1 MGNNVVKTEDNK
13 PEVRKKYVL
22 KKRDTVKTDYKVNYE
37 QDLNEAQ
44 LSAVKSKEGAILV
57 IAGAGS
63 GKTKTLTYR
72 VARLIEDGTSPE
84 NILLLTFTKKAASE
98 MLSRAALVLDERC
111 EKVAGGTF
119 HSFANIILRKY
130 AKLLKLKNNFTI
142 LDKTDCEDIISHIVG
157 QMFPK
162 KEKRFPK
169 KGTIHEI
176 YSKSVNKETPTK
188 KIIHDEFPQ
197 FEHCEDK
204 IIEVHKAYVTY
215 KRENSILDY
224 DDLLLYLKLLLEN
237 NENLRKTLSNQ
248 YKYIMVDEYQDTN
261 TLQADIIKLLASE
274 HNNIMAVGDDAQSI
288 YSFRGANYR
297 NILDFPKLFEN
308 TKIIKLEQNYR
319 STQNILK
326 LTNTIISRAKESF
339 SKTLFSNIE
348 SPVVPALIC
357 AKNTQM
363 EADFI
368 CQRILELLDED
379 ISLSDICVLARNA
392 RMSYALEI
400 ELSKRAIPYQ
410 KFGGPKF
417 METAHVKDIVAHLR
431 VIINPD
437 DIISLNRIL
446 LLLKGVGSSTVNSVI
461 PIIKGNLLP
470 DSKSLPPKKVDS
482 IMPMLR
488 ILERLNSKIATKK
501 PSEIVEEIISYYRP
515 ILKDK
520 YDDFSKREKD
530 LEHLQYLSTQYSNL
544 EDFISD
550 MALEPPDASV
560 EGMYKRNS
568 DDEALTISTIH
579 SAKGLEWD
587 SVFIIGAV
595 DGRFPSAYS
604 FNSEEEMDEELRLM
618 YVATTRAKNNLYI
631 SYPVD
636 MYDYSM
642 NMVLSKPSRFL
653 DNIPDDILEHWDI
666 TEEG

>member
-1 MGNNVVKTEDNK
+1 MADEIVKAQESKST
-13 PEVRKKYVL
+13 RKKYVL
-22 KKRDTVKTDYKVNYE
+22 KKRETVKTDYKVNYE
-37 QDLNEAQ
+37 NDLNPAQ
-44 LSAVKSKEGAILV
+44 LSAVMHKKGPVLV

-63 GKTKTLTYR
+63 GKTNTLTYR
-72 VARLIEDGTSPE
+72 VARLIEDGIKPE
-84 NILLLTFTKKAASE
+84 NILLLTFTKKAAAE
-98 MLSRAALVLDERC
+98 MLSRATLVLDDRC

-130 AKLLKLKNNFTI
+130 SKFLKLKSNFTI
-142 LDKTDCEDIISHIVG
+142 LDKSDCEDIINHITG

-169 KGTIHEI
+169 KSTILEI

-188 KIIHDEFPQ
+188 QIIEEEFPQ
-197 FEHCEDK
+197 FAHCEDK
-204 IIEVHKAYVTY
+204 IIEVHKAYVGY
-215 KRENSILDY
+215 KRENSVLDY
-224 DDLLLYLKLLLEN
+224 DDLLLYVKLLLEN
-237 NENLRKTLSNQ
+237 NEGLRKKLSNQ
-248 YKYIMVDEYQDTN
+248 YQYIMVDEYQDTN
-261 TLQADIIKLLASE
+261 TLQADVIKLLASE
-274 HNNIMAVGDDAQSI
+274 HSNIMAVGDDAQSI

-297 NILDFPKLFEN
+297 NILDFPKLFEG
-308 TKIIKLEQNYR
+308 TEIIKLEQNYR

-326 LTNTIISRAKESF
+326 LTNTIISKAKEKYA
-339 SKTLFSNIE
+339 KTLFSNIE
-348 SPVVPALIC
+348 SPIVPALIC
-357 AKNTQM
+357 AKDTQM

-379 ISLSDICVLARNA
+379 VNLSDICVLARNA

-417 METAHVKDIVAHLR
+417 METAHIKDIVSHLR

-446 LLLKGVGSSTVNSVI
+446 LLLKGVGATTVNNII
-461 PIIKGNLLP
+461 PIIKGNLNPNIKLLP
-470 DSKSLPPKKVDS
+470 SNKTTSLVPLLKTLEN
-482 IMPMLR
+482 LR
-488 ILERLNSKIATKK
+488 SQISMRK
-501 PSEIVEEIISYYRP
+501 PSDIVEDVIEYYRP

-520 YDDFSKREKD
+520 YDDYNKREKD
-530 LEHLQYLSTQYSNL
+530 LDHFQYLSEQYSNL

-604 FNSEEEMDEELRLM
+604 FNSAEEMDEELRLM

-631 SYPVD
+631 TYPVD

-653 DNIPDDILEHWDI
+653 NGIPDDILEVWDI

>member
-1 MGNNVVKTEDNK
+1 M
-13 PEVRKKYVL
+13 PEEIITTKDTQRKKYVL
-22 KKRDTVKTDYKVNYE
+22 KKRPVIKTDYKVNYE
-37 QDLNEAQ
+37 EDLNEAQ
-44 LSAVKSKEGAILV
+44 LEAIKSKDGPILV

-72 VARLIEDGTSPE
+72 VARLIEDGIKPE
-84 NILLLTFTKKAASE
+84 NILLLTFTKKAATE
-98 MLSRAALVLDERC
+98 MLSRATIVLDNRC

-130 AKLLKLKNNFTI
+130 SKLLGLKNNFTI
-142 LDKTDCEDIISHIVG
+142 MDRADCEDVINHIVG
-157 QMFPK
+157 QLFPK

-169 KGTIHEI
+169 KSTLLDI
-176 YSKSVNKETPTK
+176 YSKSINKVTPTK
-188 KIIHDEFPQ
+188 QIIADEFPQ
-197 FEHCEDK
+197 FAHCEDK
-204 IIEVHKAYVTY
+204 IIEVHKAYVVY
-215 KRENSILDY
+215 KRENSVLDY
-224 DDLLLYLKLLLEN
+224 DDLLLYIKLLLEN
-237 NENLRKTLSNQ
+237 NDGLRKRLSNE

-261 TLQADIIKLLASE
+261 TLQADVIRLLASE

-297 NILDFPKLFEN
+297 NILDFPRLFEN

-326 LTNTIISRAKESF
+326 LTNEIISKAKE
-339 SKTLFSNIE
+339 KYTKNLFSNIV
-348 SPVVPALIC
+348 SPQVPALIC
-357 AKNTQM
+357 AKDTQM

-379 ISLSDICVLARNA
+379 ISLSDICVLTRNA
-392 RMSYALEI
+392 RMSYNLEI
-400 ELSKRAIPYQ
+400 ELSKRAIPFQ

-417 METAHVKDIVAHLR
+417 METAHIKDVVAHLR
-431 VIINPD
+431 VILNPD
-437 DIISLNRIL
+437 DVISLTRIL
-446 LLLKGVGSSTVNSVI
+446 LLLKGVGTSTVNNI
-461 PIIKGNLLP
+461 MPIIKGDLKPDIKLLP
-470 DSKSLPPKKVDS
+470 SNKSQSLTPLFNTLGQ
-482 IMPMLR
+482 LR
-488 ILERLNSKIATKK
+488 DYSTTKK
-501 PSEIVEEIISYYRP
+501 PEEIVSAVINYYRP

-530 LEHLQYLSTQYSNL
+530 LDHFEYLSTQYSNL

-550 MALEPPDASV
+550 LALEPPDASV
-560 EGMYKRNS
+560 EGMYKKNS

-631 SYPVD
+631 TYPVD

-653 DNIPDDILEHWDI
+653 DGIPDDILERWDI
-666 TEEG
+666 TEEE

>member
-1 MGNNVVKTEDNK
+1 M
-13 PEVRKKYVL
+13 PEEIITTKDTQRKKYVL
-22 KKRDTVKTDYKVNYE
+22 KKRPVIKTDYKVNYE
-37 QDLNEAQ
+37 EDLNEAQ
-44 LSAVKSKEGAILV
+44 LEAVKSKDGPILV

-72 VARLIEDGTSPE
+72 VARLIEDGIKPE
-84 NILLLTFTKKAASE
+84 NILLLTFTKKAAAE
-98 MLSRAALVLDERC
+98 MLSRATIVLDNRC

-130 AKLLKLKNNFTI
+130 SKLLGLKNNFTI
-142 LDKTDCEDIISHIVG
+142 MDRADCEDVINHIVG
-157 QMFPK
+157 QLFPK

-169 KGTIHEI
+169 KSTLLDI
-176 YSKSVNKETPTK
+176 YSKSINKVTPTK
-188 KIIHDEFPQ
+188 QIIANEFPQ
-197 FEHCEDK
+197 FAHCEDK
-204 IIEVHKAYVTY
+204 IIEVHKAYVAY
-215 KRENSILDY
+215 KRENSVLDY
-224 DDLLLYLKLLLEN
+224 DDLLLYIKLLLEN
-237 NENLRKTLSNQ
+237 NDGLRKRLSNE

-261 TLQADIIKLLASE
+261 TLQADVIRLLASE

-288 YSFRGANYR
+288 YSFRGANFR
-297 NILDFPKLFEN
+297 NILDFPRLFEN

-326 LTNTIISRAKESF
+326 LTNEIISKAKE
-339 SKTLFSNIE
+339 KYTKNLFSNIV
-348 SPVVPALIC
+348 SPQVPALIC
-357 AKNTQM
+357 AKDTQM

-379 ISLSDICVLARNA
+379 ISLSDICVLTRNA
-392 RMSYALEI
+392 RMSYNLEI
-400 ELSKRAIPYQ
+400 ELSKRAIPFQ

-417 METAHVKDIVAHLR
+417 METAHIKDVVAHLR
-431 VIINPD
+431 VILNPD
-437 DIISLNRIL
+437 DVISLTRIL
-446 LLLKGVGSSTVNSVI
+446 LLLKGVGASTVNNI
-461 PIIKGNLLP
+461 MPIIKGDLKPDIKLLP
-470 DSKSLPPKKVDS
+470 SNKSQSLTPLFNTLGQ
-482 IMPMLR
+482 LR
-488 ILERLNSKIATKK
+488 DYSTTKK
-501 PSEIVEEIISYYRP
+501 PEEIVSAVINYYRP

-530 LEHLQYLSTQYSNL
+530 LDHFEYLSTQYSNL

-550 MALEPPDASV
+550 LALEPPDASV
-560 EGMYKRNS
+560 EGMYKKNS

-631 SYPVD
+631 TYPVD

-653 DNIPDDILEHWDI
+653 DGIPDDILERWDI
-666 TEEG
+666 TEEE

>member
-1 MGNNVVKTEDNK
+1 M
-13 PEVRKKYVL
+13 PEEIITTKDTQRKKYVL
-22 KKRDTVKTDYKVNYE
+22 KKRPVIKTDYKVNYE
-37 QDLNEAQ
+37 EDLNEAQ
-44 LSAVKSKEGAILV
+44 LEAVKSKGGPILV

-72 VARLIEDGTSPE
+72 VARLIEDGIKPE
-84 NILLLTFTKKAASE
+84 NILLLTFTKKAAAE
-98 MLSRAALVLDERC
+98 MLSRATIVLDNRC

-130 AKLLKLKNNFTI
+130 SKLLGLKNNFTI
-142 LDKTDCEDIISHIVG
+142 MDRADCEDVINHIVG
-157 QMFPK
+157 QLFPK

-169 KGTIHEI
+169 KSTLLDI
-176 YSKSVNKETPTK
+176 YSKSINKVTPTK
-188 KIIHDEFPQ
+188 QIIADEFPQ
-197 FEHCEDK
+197 FAHCEDK
-204 IIEVHKAYVTY
+204 IIEVHKAYVAY
-215 KRENSILDY
+215 KRENSVLDY
-224 DDLLLYLKLLLEN
+224 DDLLLYIKLLLEN
-237 NENLRKTLSNQ
+237 NDGLRKRLSNE

-261 TLQADIIKLLASE
+261 TLQADVIRLLASE

-297 NILDFPKLFEN
+297 NILDFPRLFEN

-326 LTNTIISRAKESF
+326 LTNEIISKAKE
-339 SKTLFSNIE
+339 KYTKNLFSNIV
-348 SPVVPALIC
+348 SPQVPALIC
-357 AKNTQM
+357 AKDTQM

-379 ISLSDICVLARNA
+379 ISLSDICVLTRNA
-392 RMSYALEI
+392 RMSYNLEI
-400 ELSKRAIPYQ
+400 ELSKRAIPFQ

-417 METAHVKDIVAHLR
+417 METAHIKDVVAHLR
-431 VIINPD
+431 VILNPD
-437 DIISLNRIL
+437 DVISLTRIL
-446 LLLKGVGSSTVNSVI
+446 LLLKGVGASTVNNI
-461 PIIKGNLLP
+461 MPIIKGDLKPDIKLLP
-470 DSKSLPPKKVDS
+470 SNKSQSLTPLFNTLGH
-482 IMPMLR
+482 LR
-488 ILERLNSKIATKK
+488 DYSTTKK
-501 PSEIVEEIISYYRP
+501 PEEIVSAVINYYRP

-530 LEHLQYLSTQYSNL
+530 LDHFEYLSTQYSNL

-550 MALEPPDASV
+550 LALEPPDASV
-560 EGMYKRNS
+560 EGMYKKNS

-631 SYPVD
+631 TYPVD

-653 DNIPDDILEHWDI
+653 DGIPDDILERWDI
-666 TEEG
+666 TEEE

>member
-1 MGNNVVKTEDNK
+1 MTEEIITTK
-13 PEVRKKYVL
+13 ETQRKKYVL
-22 KKRDTVKTDYKVNYE
+22 TKRPVVKTDYKVNYE
-37 QDLNEAQ
+37 EDLNDAQ
-44 LSAVKSKEGAILV
+44 LEAVKSKEGSILV

-72 VARLIEDGTSPE
+72 VARLIEDGIKPE
-84 NILLLTFTKKAASE
+84 NILLLTFTKKAAAE
-98 MLSRAALVLDERC
+98 MLSRATIVLDNRC

-130 AKLLKLKNNFTI
+130 SKLLGLKNNFTI
-142 LDKTDCEDIISHIVG
+142 MDRTDCEDVINHIVG

-169 KGTIHEI
+169 KSTLLDI
-176 YSKSVNKETPTK
+176 YSKSINKVTPTK
-188 KIIHDEFPQ
+188 QIIADEFPQ
-197 FEHCEDK
+197 FAHCEDK
-204 IIEVHKAYVTY
+204 IIEVHKAYVAY
-215 KRENSILDY
+215 KRENSVLDY
-224 DDLLLYLKLLLEN
+224 DDLLLYIKLLLEN
-237 NENLRKTLSNQ
+237 NEGLRKRLSNE

-261 TLQADIIKLLASE
+261 TLQADVIRLLASE
-274 HNNIMAVGDDAQSI
+274 HHNIMAVGDDAQSI
-288 YSFRGANYR
+288 YSFRGANFR

-326 LTNTIISRAKESF
+326 LTNEIISKAKE
-339 SKTLFSNIE
+339 KYTKNLFSNIT
-348 SPVVPALIC
+348 SPQIPALIC
-357 AKNTQM
+357 AKDTQM

-379 ISLSDICVLARNA
+379 ISLSDICVLTRNA
-392 RMSYALEI
+392 RMSYNLEI
-400 ELSKRAIPYQ
+400 ELSKRAIPFQ

-417 METAHVKDIVAHLR
+417 METAHIKDIVAHLR
-431 VIINPD
+431 VILNPD
-437 DIISLNRIL
+437 DVISLTRIL
-446 LLLKGVGSSTVNSVI
+446 LLLKGVGASTVNNI
-461 PIIKGNLLP
+461 MPIIKGDLKPDIKLLP
-470 DSKSLPPKKVDS
+470 SNKTQSLTPLFNTLGQLRDSS
-482 IMPMLR
+482 
-488 ILERLNSKIATKK
+488 ATKK
-501 PSEIVEEIISYYRP
+501 PEEIVSAVINYYRP

-530 LEHLQYLSTQYSNL
+530 LDHFEYLSTQYTNL

-550 MALEPPDASV
+550 LALEPPDASV
-560 EGMYKRNS
+560 EGMYKKNS

-631 SYPVD
+631 TYPVD

-653 DNIPDDILEHWDI
+653 DGIPDDILERWDI
-666 TEEG
+666 TEEE

>member
-1 MGNNVVKTEDNK
+1 MGNDIVEVNTNK
-13 PEVRKKYVL
+13 PERKKYVL
-22 KKRDTVKTDYKVNYE
+22 KKRESLKSDYKVNYE
-37 QDLNEAQ
+37 SDLNPAQ
-44 LSAVKSKEGAILV
+44 LDAVISKQGPILV

-72 VARLIEDGTSPE
+72 VARLIEDGVKPE
-84 NILLLTFTKKAASE
+84 SILLLTFTKKAAAE
-98 MLSRAALVLDERC
+98 MLSRATMVLDDRC

-130 AKLLKLKNNFTI
+130 SKLLKLKNNFTI
-142 LDKTDCEDIISHIVG
+142 LDKADCEDIINHITG
-157 QMFPK
+157 QLYPK

-169 KGTIHEI
+169 KATILEI

-188 KIIHDEFPQ
+188 QIIEDEFPQ
-197 FEHCEDK
+197 FLHCEDK
-204 IIEVHKAYVTY
+204 IIEVHKAYVSY
-215 KRENSILDY
+215 KRENSVLDY
-224 DDLLLYLKLLLEN
+224 DDLLLYVKLLLEN
-237 NENLRKTLSNQ
+237 NEGLRKALSNQ
-248 YKYIMVDEYQDTN
+248 YQYIMVDEYQDTN
-261 TLQADIIKLLASE
+261 TLQADVIKLLASE

-326 LTNTIISRAKESF
+326 LTNTIISKAKEKYAKS
-339 SKTLFSNIE
+339 LFSDIE
-348 SPVVPALIC
+348 SPVMPALIC
-357 AKNTQM
+357 AKDTQM

-379 ISLSDICVLARNA
+379 INLSDICVLARNA
-392 RMSYALEI
+392 RMSYSLEI
-400 ELSKRAIPYQ
+400 ELSKRAIPFR

-417 METAHVKDIVAHLR
+417 METAHIKDIVAHLR
-431 VIINPD
+431 VLLNPD
-437 DIISLNRIL
+437 DVISLNRIL
-446 LLLKGVGSSTVNSVI
+446 LLLKGVGSATVNNII
-461 PIIKGNLLP
+461 PIIKGQLNPDIKLLP
-470 DSKSLPPKKVDS
+470 SNKVSS
-482 IMPMLR
+482 IEPMLR
-488 ILERLNSKIATKK
+488 ILGRLQNLIATKK
-501 PSEIVEEIISYYRP
+501 PSEIVDEVINYYRP

-530 LEHLQYLSTQYSNL
+530 LDHFEYLAGQYSNL

-550 MALEPPDASV
+550 MALEPPDTSV
-560 EGMYKRNS
+560 EGMYKNNS

-631 SYPVD
+631 TYPVD

-653 DNIPDDILEHWDI
+653 NGISDDILELWDI
-666 TEEG
+666 TEG

>member
-1 MGNNVVKTEDNK
+1 MADEIVKTQESK
-13 PEVRKKYVL
+13 STRKKYVL
-22 KKRDTVKTDYKVNYE
+22 KKRETVKTDYKVNYE
-37 QDLNEAQ
+37 NDLNPAQ
-44 LSAVKSKEGAILV
+44 LSAVMHKKGPVLV

-72 VARLIEDGTSPE
+72 VARLIEDGIKPE
-84 NILLLTFTKKAASE
+84 NILLLTFTKKAAAE
-98 MLSRAALVLDERC
+98 MLSRATLVLDDRC

-130 AKLLKLKNNFTI
+130 SKFLKLKSNFTI
-142 LDKTDCEDIISHIVG
+142 LDKSDCEDIINHITG

-169 KGTIHEI
+169 KSTILEI

-188 KIIHDEFPQ
+188 QIIEEEFPQ
-197 FEHCEDK
+197 FAHCEDK
-204 IIEVHKAYVTY
+204 IIEVHKAYVGY
-215 KRENSILDY
+215 KRENSVLDY
-224 DDLLLYLKLLLEN
+224 DDLLLYVNLLLEN
-237 NENLRKTLSNQ
+237 NEGLRKKLSNQ
-248 YKYIMVDEYQDTN
+248 YQYIMVDEYQDTN
-261 TLQADIIKLLASE
+261 TLQADVIKLLASE
-274 HNNIMAVGDDAQSI
+274 HSNIMAVGDDAQSI

-297 NILDFPKLFEN
+297 NILDFPKLFEG
-308 TKIIKLEQNYR
+308 TEIIKLEQNYR

-326 LTNTIISRAKESF
+326 LTNTIISKAKEKYA
-339 SKTLFSNIE
+339 KTLFSNIE
-348 SPVVPALIC
+348 SPIVPALIC
-357 AKNTQM
+357 AKDTQM
-363 EADFI
+363 EVDFI

-379 ISLSDICVLARNA
+379 VNLSDICVLARNA

-417 METAHVKDIVAHLR
+417 METAHIKDIVSHLR

-446 LLLKGVGSSTVNSVI
+446 LLLKGVGATTVNNII
-461 PIIKGNLLP
+461 PIIKGNLNPNIKLLP
-470 DSKSLPPKKVDS
+470 SNKTTSLVPLLKTLEN
-482 IMPMLR
+482 LR
-488 ILERLNSKIATKK
+488 SQISMRK
-501 PSEIVEEIISYYRP
+501 PSDIVEDVIEYYRP

-520 YDDFSKREKD
+520 YDDYNKREKD
-530 LEHLQYLSTQYSNL
+530 LDHFQYLSEQYSNL

-604 FNSEEEMDEELRLM
+604 FNSAEEMDEELRLM

-631 SYPVD
+631 TYPVD

-653 DNIPDDILEHWDI
+653 NGIPDDILEVWDI

>member
-1 MGNNVVKTEDNK
+1 MPKEIITKKETQ
-13 PEVRKKYVL
+13 RKKYVL
-22 KKRDTVKTDYKVNYE
+22 KKRPVVKTDYKVNYE
-37 QDLNEAQ
+37 EDLNEAQ
-44 LSAVKSKEGAILV
+44 LEAVKSKDGPILV

-72 VARLIEDGTSPE
+72 VARLIEDGIKPE
-84 NILLLTFTKKAASE
+84 NILLLTFTKKAAAE
-98 MLSRAALVLDERC
+98 MLSRATIVLDNRC

-130 AKLLKLKNNFTI
+130 SKLLGLKNNFTI
-142 LDKTDCEDIISHIVG
+142 MDRADCEDVINHIVG
-157 QMFPK
+157 QLFPK

-169 KGTIHEI
+169 KSTLLDI
-176 YSKSVNKETPTK
+176 YSKSINKVTPTK
-188 KIIHDEFPQ
+188 QIIADEFPQ
-197 FEHCEDK
+197 FAHCEDK
-204 IIEVHKAYVTY
+204 IIEVHKAYVAY
-215 KRENSILDY
+215 KRENSVLDY
-224 DDLLLYLKLLLEN
+224 DDLLLYIKLLLEN
-237 NENLRKTLSNQ
+237 NDGLRKRLSNE

-261 TLQADIIKLLASE
+261 TLQADVIRLLASE

-297 NILDFPKLFEN
+297 NILDFPRLFEN

-326 LTNTIISRAKESF
+326 LTNEIISKAKE
-339 SKTLFSNIE
+339 KYTKNLFSNIV
-348 SPVVPALIC
+348 SPQVPALIC
-357 AKNTQM
+357 AKDTQM

-379 ISLSDICVLARNA
+379 ISLSDICVLTRNA
-392 RMSYALEI
+392 RMSYNLEI
-400 ELSKRAIPYQ
+400 ELSKRAIPFQ

-417 METAHVKDIVAHLR
+417 METAHIKDVVAHLR
-431 VIINPD
+431 VILNPD
-437 DIISLNRIL
+437 DVISLTRIL
-446 LLLKGVGSSTVNSVI
+446 LLLKGVGASTVNNI
-461 PIIKGNLLP
+461 MPIIKGDLNPDIKLLP
-470 DSKSLPPKKVDS
+470 SNKSQSLTPLFNTLGQ
-482 IMPMLR
+482 LR
-488 ILERLNSKIATKK
+488 DYSTTKK
-501 PSEIVEEIISYYRP
+501 PEEIVSAVINYYRP

-530 LEHLQYLSTQYSNL
+530 LDHFEYLSTQYSNL

-550 MALEPPDASV
+550 LALEPPDASV
-560 EGMYKRNS
+560 EGMYKKNS

-631 SYPVD
+631 TYPVD

-653 DNIPDDILEHWDI
+653 DGIPDDILERWDI
-666 TEEG
+666 TEEE

>member
-1 MGNNVVKTEDNK
+1 MGNEVISTKENK
-13 PEVRKKYVL
+13 PTHKKYVL
-22 KKRDTVKTDYKVNYE
+22 KKRDTFKTDYKVNYE
-37 QDLNEAQ
+37 QDLNPAQ
-44 LSAVKSKEGAILV
+44 LCAVTTKEGPVLV

-72 VARLIEDGTSPE
+72 VARLIEDGVNPE
-84 NILLLTFTKKAASE
+84 NILLLTFTKKAAAE
-98 MLSRAALVLDERC
+98 MLNRATLVLDNRC

-119 HSFANIILRKY
+119 HSFANIVLRKY
-130 AKLLKLKNNFTI
+130 SKLLKLKNNFTI
-142 LDKTDCEDIISHIVG
+142 MDKTDCEDIINHITG
-157 QMFPK
+157 KLYPK

-169 KGTIHEI
+169 KNTILEI

-188 KIIHDEFPQ
+188 QIIEEEFPQ
-197 FEHCEDK
+197 FAHCEDK
-204 IIEVHKAYVTY
+204 IIEIHKAYVGY

-224 DDLLLYLKLLLEN
+224 DDLLLYIKLLLEN
-237 NENLRKTLSNQ
+237 NEQLRKNLSNQ

-261 TLQADIIKLLASE
+261 TLQADVIKLLASE

-326 LTNTIISRAKESF
+326 LTNTIIAKAKEKYA
-339 SKTLFSNIE
+339 KTLFSNIQ
-348 SPVVPALIC
+348 SPQKPALIC
-357 AKNTQM
+357 AKDTQM

-379 ISLSDICVLARNA
+379 INLSDICVLTRNA
-392 RMSYALEI
+392 RMSYSLEI

-417 METAHVKDIVAHLR
+417 METAHIKDIVAHLR

-437 DIISLNRIL
+437 DIISYNRIL
-446 LLLKGVGSSTVNSVI
+446 LLLKGVGAATVNNI
-461 PIIKGNLLP
+461 MPIIKGQINPDIKLLP
-470 DSKSLPPKKVDS
+470 ANKSSSIIPLLTTLEKIRSKLP
-482 IMPMLR
+482 
-488 ILERLNSKIATKK
+488 TKK
-501 PSEIVEEIISYYRP
+501 PSEIVSEIVEYYRP

-530 LEHLQYLSTQYSNL
+530 LDHFEYLSTQYSNL

-550 MALEPPDASV
+550 LALEPPDASV
-560 EGMYKRNS
+560 EGMYKNNS

-595 DGRFPSAYS
+595 DGRFPSVYS

-631 SYPVD
+631 TYPVD

-642 NMVLSKPSRFL
+642 NMILSKPSRFL
-653 DNIPDDILEHWDI
+653 DNIPDDILEVWDI
-666 TEEG
+666 TEE